1 MQKAIKE
8 VLLRAIVL
16 SAVMAVILLG
26 VQSAYAA
33 EDPRKLVPMGN
44 AVGIK
49 LFSDGV
55 IVTGFADNLPA
66 LPAKSAGLRPGDIIT
81 HINQNEVDTIEEVR
95 SLLQQT
101 GAAPLSLQVSR
112 NDKQVEIQTLAVR
125 SHDGQYL
132 LGAWIRDSMAGIGTI
147 TYYDPANGSY
157 AALGHPINDL
167 DTGIIMPVED
177 GGLMPATVV
186 GVNKGEKG
194 HPGELQGS
202 FDTGTSLGGLTT
214 NNSAGIFGALTADAL
229 ICNDA
234 LPVADRSEVQLGKAA
249 ILSTVAGTEVRAY
262 EIEILRILPDGNE
275 DNRDLMLKVTD
286 PTLLAATNGIV
297 QGMSGSPI
305 IQNGKFIGAVTH
317 VLVGDPTQ
325 GYGILA
331 TTMLDAV

>member
-1 MQKAIKE
+1 MQKAMKD
-8 VLLRAIVL
+8 VLLRALVL
-16 SAVMAVILLG
+16 SAVMAVLLLG
-26 VQSAYAA
+26 VHNAYAA
-33 EDPRKLVPMGN
+33 EPPRKLIPMGN
-44 AVGIK
+44 AVGVK

-55 IVTGFADNLPA
+55 IVTGFADNLPSI
-66 LPAKSAGLRPGDIIT
+66 PAKTAGLRPGDIIT

-101 GAAPLSLQVSR
+101 GAAPLFLQVSR

-147 TYYDPANGSY
+147 TYYDPTDGSY

-186 GVNKGEKG
+186 GVNKGQKG
-194 HPGELQGS
+194 KPGELQGS
-202 FDTGTSLGGLTT
+202 FDAATSLGGLTA
-214 NNSAGIFGALTADAL
+214 NNSAGIFGALTAGDL
-229 ICNDA
+229 VCNEA
-234 LPVADRSEVQLGKAA
+234 LPIADRNQVQPGKAT
-249 ILSTVAGTEVRAY
+249 ILSTIAGTEVKAY
-262 EIEILRILPDGNE
+262 EIEILRILPDGGE
-275 DNRDLMLKVTD
+275 DNRDLMLKITD
-286 PTLLAATNGIV
+286 PALLAATNGIV

-305 IQNGKFIGAVTH
+305 LQNGKFVGAVTH

-325 GYGILA
+325 GFGILA
-331 TTMLDAV
+331 ATMLDSI